1 MVSLILFV
9 FSLSFSP
16 YRSSGFSLPPISS
29 IRHKYT
35 RNICAFAI
43 SGNDKTGFQTVSVP
57 FFSSSSSFLQEEHS
71 MGIEGKVFSLLLS
84 LPKFNLALR
93 TGKSTMFPCLLLLFC
108 SAPIHP
114 ASALTFSGG
123 GGATRSSLDDVF
135 NILAHIP
142 RGGEN
147 EAEGGTE
154 RLNLRPI
161 IGILAEV

>member
-9 FSLSFSP
+9 FFLSFSP
-16 YRSSGFSLPPISS
+16 YRSSGFSLPPIST
-29 IRHKYT
+29 IRHKNT
-35 RNICAFAI
+35 ITICAFAI
-43 SGNDKTGFQTVSVP
+43 SGKDKTGFQTVSVP
-57 FFSSSSSFLQEEHS
+57 FFRLLPLSSRKNTRWGLKGNIFPSP
-71 MGIEGKVFSLLLS
+71 

-93 TGKSTMFPCLLLLFC
+93 TSKSTMFPCLLLLFC
-108 SAPIHP
+108 STLIHP

-142 RGGEN
+142 WGGEN